1 MATSETIQTNRMPQE
16 IECWRSLEIYMIH
29 LAYYGNFQQECQK
42 NGVIFG
48 QKVSL
53 NDLSKL
59 HGVVIKS
66 DVLFA
71 WIWPA
76 ERPLTV
82 SDPFTGAIF
91 SPFVLL
97 WT

>member
-1 MATSETIQTNRMPQE
+1 MATSDTIQTNRMPKQ

-29 LAYYGNFQQECQK
+29 LAYYGNFQQKCQK

-53 NDLSKL
+53 NDQSML
-59 HGVVIKS
+59 HGILIKI
-66 DVLFA
+66 DILLA
-71 WIWPA
+71 QITPA

-82 SDPFTGAIF
+82 SSPFTGI
-91 SPFVLL
+91 
-97 WT
+97 